1 MEETKNKSSPVIRL
15 TNVRKEYVVGDSHI
29 HALDGVSL
37 TVSPGEFVCISGRS
51 GSGKSTMLNMLAG
64 LEKPTS
70 GEIVILDKHIENMSE
85 SARIRFRRQYIGF
98 VFQSYNLMPQ
108 YTAVENVELP
118 LMLRGVGR
126 RERRRQALAVMEQV
140 GIVSHAEHKPSELS
154 GGQQQ
159 RVGIARAL
167 ITKPPIVFADE
178 LTGNLDTKT
187 SAEIMDLLT
196 RLFRSS
202 GTTFLLVSHDP
213 DMSRYTDRTIHLL
226 DGKIISEEK
235 NQSVRRARGR
245 KFKEGA
251 RNWCCFCCLR
261 PSCARR
267 RWRSTRSSCTG
278 SGISA
283 GSVWRATAF

>member
-1 MEETKNKSSPVIRL
+1 MDETKNRAAPVIRL
-15 TNVRKEYVVGDSHI
+15 RDVRKEYVVGDSHI

-70 GEIVILDKHIENMSE
+70 GEIVILDKHIESMSE

-126 RERRRQALAVMEQV
+126 KERRRQALAVMEQV

-196 RLFRSS
+196 GLFRSS

-226 DGKIISEEK
+226 DGKIISEET
-235 NQSVRRARGR
+235 NQSVRR
-245 KFKEGA
+245 
-251 RNWCCFCCLR
+251 
-261 PSCARR
+261 
-267 RWRSTRSSCTG
+267 
-278 SGISA
+278 
-283 GSVWRATAF
+283 

>member
-1 MEETKNKSSPVIRL
+1 MEETKNKAAPVIRL
-15 TNVRKEYVVGDSHI
+15 QDVRKEYVVGDSHI

-118 LMLRGVGR
+118 LMLRGIGK
-126 RERRRQALAVMEQV
+126 RERRKQALAVMEQV

-196 RLFRSS
+196 GLFRSS
-202 GTTFLLVSHDP
+202 GTTFMLVSHDP
-213 DMSRYTDRTIHLL
+213 DMSQYTDRTIHLL
-226 DGKIISEEK
+226 DGKNISEET
-235 NQSVRRARGR
+235 NQSVRR
-245 KFKEGA
+245 
-251 RNWCCFCCLR
+251 
-261 PSCARR
+261 
-267 RWRSTRSSCTG
+267 
-278 SGISA
+278 
-283 GSVWRATAF
+283 

>member
-1 MEETKNKSSPVIRL
+1 MEETKNRAAPVIRL
-15 TNVRKEYVVGDSHI
+15 QDVRKEYVVGDSHI

-118 LMLRGVGR
+118 LMLRGIGK
-126 RERRRQALAVMEQV
+126 RERRKQALAVMEQV

-196 RLFRSS
+196 GLFRGS
-202 GTTFLLVSHDP
+202 GTTFMLVSHDP
-213 DMSRYTDRTIHLL
+213 DMSQYTDRTIHLL
-226 DGKIISEEK
+226 DGKIISEET
-235 NQSVRRARGR
+235 NQSVRR
-245 KFKEGA
+245 
-251 RNWCCFCCLR
+251 
-261 PSCARR
+261 
-267 RWRSTRSSCTG
+267 
-278 SGISA
+278 
-283 GSVWRATAF
+283 

>member
-1 MEETKNKSSPVIRL
+1 MEETKNKAAPVIRL
-15 TNVRKEYVVGDSHI
+15 QDVRKEYVVGDSHI

-64 LEKPTS
+64 LEKTTS

-126 RERRRQALAVMEQV
+126 KERRRQALAVMEQV

-167 ITKPPIVFADE
+167 ITKPPIIFADE

-196 RLFRSS
+196 GLFRSS
-202 GTTFLLVSHDP
+202 GTTFMLVSHDP

-226 DGKIISEEK
+226 DGKIISEET
-235 NQSVRRARGR
+235 NQSVRR
-245 KFKEGA
+245 
-251 RNWCCFCCLR
+251 
-261 PSCARR
+261 
-267 RWRSTRSSCTG
+267 
-278 SGISA
+278 
-283 GSVWRATAF
+283 

>member
-1 MEETKNKSSPVIRL
+1 MEETKNKAAPVIRL
-15 TNVRKEYVVGDSHI
+15 QDVRKEYIVGDSHI

-126 RERRRQALAVMEQV
+126 KERRRQALAVMEQV

-167 ITKPPIVFADE
+167 ITKPPIIFADE

-196 RLFRSS
+196 GLFRSS
-202 GTTFLLVSHDP
+202 GTTFMLVSHDP
-213 DMSRYTDRTIHLL
+213 DMSQYTDRTIHLL
-226 DGKIISEEK
+226 DGKIISEET
-235 NQSVRRARGR
+235 NQSVRR
-245 KFKEGA
+245 
-251 RNWCCFCCLR
+251 
-261 PSCARR
+261 
-267 RWRSTRSSCTG
+267 
-278 SGISA
+278 
-283 GSVWRATAF
+283 

>member
-1 MEETKNKSSPVIRL
+1 MEETKNKAAPVIRL
-15 TNVRKEYVVGDSHI
+15 QDVRKEYVVGDSHI

-187 SAEIMDLLT
+187 SAEIMDLRT
-196 RLFRSS
+196 GLFRSS
-202 GTTFLLVSHDP
+202 GTTFMLVSHDP
-213 DMSRYTDRTIHLL
+213 DMSQYTDRTIHLL
-226 DGKIISEEK
+226 DGKIISEET
-235 NQSVRRARGR
+235 NQSVRR
-245 KFKEGA
+245 
-251 RNWCCFCCLR
+251 
-261 PSCARR
+261 
-267 RWRSTRSSCTG
+267 
-278 SGISA
+278 
-283 GSVWRATAF
+283 

>member
-1 MEETKNKSSPVIRL
+1 MEETKNKAAPVIRL
-15 TNVRKEYVVGDSHI
+15 QDVRKEYVVGDSHI

-64 LEKPTS
+64 LEKPS
-70 GEIVILDKHIENMSE
+70 AGEIVILDKHIENMSE

-118 LMLRGVGR
+118 LMLRGIGK
-126 RERRRQALAVMEQV
+126 RERRKQALAVMEQV

-196 RLFRSS
+196 GLFRES
-202 GTTFLLVSHDP
+202 GTTFMLVSHDP
-213 DMSRYTDRTIHLL
+213 DMSQYTDRTIHLL
-226 DGKIISEEK
+226 DGKIISEET
-235 NQSVRRARGR
+235 NQSVRR
-245 KFKEGA
+245 
-251 RNWCCFCCLR
+251 
-261 PSCARR
+261 
-267 RWRSTRSSCTG
+267 
-278 SGISA
+278 
-283 GSVWRATAF
+283 

>member
-1 MEETKNKSSPVIRL
+1 MEETKNKAAPVIRL
-15 TNVRKEYVVGDSHI
+15 QDVRKEYVVGDSHI

-118 LMLRGVGR
+118 LMLRGMGQK
-126 RERRRQALAVMEQV
+126 ERRKQALAVMEQV

-196 RLFRSS
+196 GLFRSS
-202 GTTFLLVSHDP
+202 GTTFMLVSHDP

-226 DGKIISEEK
+226 DGKIISEET
-235 NQSVRRARGR
+235 NQSVRR
-245 KFKEGA
+245 
-251 RNWCCFCCLR
+251 
-261 PSCARR
+261 
-267 RWRSTRSSCTG
+267 
-278 SGISA
+278 
-283 GSVWRATAF
+283 

>member
-1 MEETKNKSSPVIRL
+1 MEETKNKAAAVIRL
-15 TNVRKEYVVGDSHI
+15 QDVRKEYVVGDSHI

-118 LMLRGVGR
+118 LMLRGIGK
-126 RERRRQALAVMEQV
+126 RERRKQALAVMEQV

-167 ITKPPIVFADE
+167 ITRPPIVFADE

-196 RLFRSS
+196 GLFRES
-202 GTTFLLVSHDP
+202 GTTFMLVSHDP
-213 DMSRYTDRTIHLL
+213 DMSQYTDRTIHLL
-226 DGKIISEEK
+226 DGKIISEET
-235 NQSVRRARGR
+235 NQSVRR
-245 KFKEGA
+245 
-251 RNWCCFCCLR
+251 
-261 PSCARR
+261 
-267 RWRSTRSSCTG
+267 
-278 SGISA
+278 
-283 GSVWRATAF
+283 

>member
-1 MEETKNKSSPVIRL
+1 MEETKNKAAPVIRL
-15 TNVRKEYVVGDSHI
+15 QDVRKEYVVGDSHI

-85 SARIRFRRQYIGF
+85 SARIRFRWQYIGF

-118 LMLRGVGR
+118 LMLRGIGK
-126 RERRRQALAVMEQV
+126 RERRKQALAVMEQV

-196 RLFRSS
+196 GLFRSS
-202 GTTFLLVSHDP
+202 GTTFMLVSHDP

-226 DGKIISEEK
+226 DGKIISEEA
-235 NQSVRRARGR
+235 NQSVRR
-245 KFKEGA
+245 
-251 RNWCCFCCLR
+251 
-261 PSCARR
+261 
-267 RWRSTRSSCTG
+267 
-278 SGISA
+278 
-283 GSVWRATAF
+283 

>member
-1 MEETKNKSSPVIRL
+1 MEETKNKSAPVIRL
-15 TNVRKEYVVGDSHI
+15 QDVRKEYVVGDSHI

-118 LMLRGVGR
+118 LMLRGIGK
-126 RERRRQALAVMEQV
+126 RERRKQALAVMEQV

-154 GGQQQ
+154 G
-159 RVGIARAL
+159 A
-167 ITKPPIVFADE
+167 
-178 LTGNLDTKT
+178 
-187 SAEIMDLLT
+187 AESRHCAGAHYKAAH
-196 RLFRSS
+196 RLCR
-202 GTTFLLVSHDP
+202 
-213 DMSRYTDRTIHLL
+213 
-226 DGKIISEEK
+226 
-235 NQSVRRARGR
+235 
-245 KFKEGA
+245 
-251 RNWCCFCCLR
+251 
-261 PSCARR
+261 
-267 RWRSTRSSCTG
+267 
-278 SGISA
+278 
-283 GSVWRATAF
+283 

>member
-1 MEETKNKSSPVIRL
+1 MEETKNKAAPVIRL
-15 TNVRKEYVVGDSHI
+15 QDVRKEYVVGDSHI

-196 RLFRSS
+196 GLFRSS
-202 GTTFLLVSHDP
+202 GTTFMLVSHDP

-226 DGKIISEEK
+226 DGNIISEET
-235 NQSVRRARGR
+235 NQSMRR
-245 KFKEGA
+245 
-251 RNWCCFCCLR
+251 
-261 PSCARR
+261 
-267 RWRSTRSSCTG
+267 
-278 SGISA
+278 
-283 GSVWRATAF
+283 

>member
-1 MEETKNKSSPVIRL
+1 MEETKNRAAPVIRL
-15 TNVRKEYVVGDSHI
+15 QDVRKEYVVGDSHI

-85 SARIRFRRQYIGF
+85 GARIRFRRQYIGF

-118 LMLRGVGR
+118 LMLRGIGK
-126 RERRRQALAVMEQV
+126 RERRKQALAVMEQV

-167 ITKPPIVFADE
+167 ITRPPIIFADE

-196 RLFRSS
+196 GLFRSS
-202 GTTFLLVSHDP
+202 GTTFMLVSHDP

-226 DGKIISEEK
+226 DGKIISEET
-235 NQSVRRARGR
+235 NQSVRR
-245 KFKEGA
+245 
-251 RNWCCFCCLR
+251 
-261 PSCARR
+261 
-267 RWRSTRSSCTG
+267 
-278 SGISA
+278 
-283 GSVWRATAF
+283 

>member
-1 MEETKNKSSPVIRL
+1 MEETKNKAAPVIRL

-118 LMLRGVGR
+118 LMLRGIGK
-126 RERRRQALAVMEQV
+126 RERRKQALAVMEQV

-196 RLFRSS
+196 GLFRSS
-202 GTTFLLVSHDP
+202 GTTFMLVSHDP
-213 DMSRYTDRTIHLL
+213 DMSQYTDRTIHLL
-226 DGKIISEEK
+226 DGKIISEET
-235 NQSVRRARGR
+235 NQSVRR
-245 KFKEGA
+245 
-251 RNWCCFCCLR
+251 
-261 PSCARR
+261 
-267 RWRSTRSSCTG
+267 
-278 SGISA
+278 
-283 GSVWRATAF
+283 

>member
-1 MEETKNKSSPVIRL
+1 MEETKNKAAPVIRL
-15 TNVRKEYVVGDSHI
+15 QDVRKEYIVGDSHI

-118 LMLRGVGR
+118 LMLRGIGK
-126 RERRRQALAVMEQV
+126 RERRKQALSVMEQV

-196 RLFRSS
+196 GLFRSS
-202 GTTFLLVSHDP
+202 GTTFMLVSHDP

-226 DGKIISEEK
+226 DGKIISEEA
-235 NQSVRRARGR
+235 NQSVRR
-245 KFKEGA
+245 
-251 RNWCCFCCLR
+251 
-261 PSCARR
+261 
-267 RWRSTRSSCTG
+267 
-278 SGISA
+278 
-283 GSVWRATAF
+283 

>member
-1 MEETKNKSSPVIRL
+1 MEETKNKAAPVIRL
-15 TNVRKEYVVGDSHI
+15 QDVRKEYIVGDSHI

-37 TVSPGEFVCISGRS
+37 TVRPGEFVCISERS

-70 GEIVILDKHIENMSE
+70 GEIVILDKHMENMSE

-118 LMLRGVGR
+118 LMLRGIGK
-126 RERRRQALAVMEQV
+126 RERRKQALAVMEQV

-167 ITKPPIVFADE
+167 ITRPPIVFADE

-196 RLFRSS
+196 GLFRSS
-202 GTTFLLVSHDP
+202 GTTFMLVSHDP
-213 DMSRYTDRTIHLL
+213 DMSQYTDRTIHLL
-226 DGKIISEEK
+226 DGKIISEEA
-235 NQSVRRARGR
+235 NQSVRR
-245 KFKEGA
+245 
-251 RNWCCFCCLR
+251 
-261 PSCARR
+261 
-267 RWRSTRSSCTG
+267 
-278 SGISA
+278 
-283 GSVWRATAF
+283 

>member
-15 TNVRKEYVVGDSHI
+15 ADVRKEYVVGESHI

-37 TVSPGEFVCISGRS
+37 SVAPGEFVCISGRS

-64 LEKPTS
+64 LEKPS
-70 GEIVILDKHIENMSE
+70 GGEIVILGKHMETMSE

-126 RERRRQALAVMEQV
+126 RERRRQALSVMEQV
-140 GIVSHAEHKPSELS
+140 GIVSHAGHKPSELS

-167 ITKPPIVFADE
+167 ITKPPIIFADE

-196 RLFRSS
+196 GLFRAS

-226 DGKIISEEK
+226 DGNIIREEK
-235 NQSVRRARGR
+235 NQSVRR
-245 KFKEGA
+245 
-251 RNWCCFCCLR
+251 
-261 PSCARR
+261 
-267 RWRSTRSSCTG
+267 
-278 SGISA
+278 
-283 GSVWRATAF
+283 

>member
-1 MEETKNKSSPVIRL
+1 MEETKNKAAPVIRL
-15 TNVRKEYVVGDSHI
+15 QDVRKEYVVGDSHI

-70 GEIVILDKHIENMSE
+70 GEIVILDKHIESMSE

-118 LMLRGVGR
+118 LMLRGIGK
-126 RERRRQALAVMEQV
+126 RERRKQALAVMEQV

-196 RLFRSS
+196 GLFRSS
-202 GTTFLLVSHDP
+202 GTTFMLVSHDP
-213 DMSRYTDRTIHLL
+213 DMSQYTDRTIHLL
-226 DGKIISEEK
+226 DGKIISEET
-235 NQSVRRARGR
+235 NQSVRR
-245 KFKEGA
+245 
-251 RNWCCFCCLR
+251 
-261 PSCARR
+261 
-267 RWRSTRSSCTG
+267 
-278 SGISA
+278 
-283 GSVWRATAF
+283 

>member
-1 MEETKNKSSPVIRL
+1 MEETKNKAAPVIRL
-15 TNVRKEYVVGDSHI
+15 QDVRKEYVVGDSHI

-70 GEIVILDKHIENMSE
+70 GEIVILDKYIENMSE

-118 LMLRGVGR
+118 LMLRGIGK
-126 RERRRQALAVMEQV
+126 RERRKQALAVMEQV

-178 LTGNLDTKT
+178 LTGNLDTK
-187 SAEIMDLLT
+187 
-196 RLFRSS
+196 
-202 GTTFLLVSHDP
+202 
-213 DMSRYTDRTIHLL
+213 
-226 DGKIISEEK
+226 
-235 NQSVRRARGR
+235 Q
-245 KFKEGA
+245 
-251 RNWCCFCCLR
+251 
-261 PSCARR
+261 ARR
-267 RWRSTRSSCTG
+267 SWIC
-278 SGISA
+278 
-283 GSVWRATAF
+283 

>member
-1 MEETKNKSSPVIRL
+1 MEETKNKAAPVIRL
-15 TNVRKEYVVGDSHI
+15 QDVRKEYVVGDSHI

-118 LMLRGVGR
+118 LMLRGMGR
-126 RERRRQALAVMEQV
+126 KERRKQALAVMEQV

-196 RLFRSS
+196 GLFCSS
-202 GTTFLLVSHDP
+202 GTTFMLVSHDP
-213 DMSRYTDRTIHLL
+213 DMSQYTDRTIHLL
-226 DGKIISEEK
+226 DGKIISEET
-235 NQSVRRARGR
+235 NQSVRR
-245 KFKEGA
+245 
-251 RNWCCFCCLR
+251 
-261 PSCARR
+261 
-267 RWRSTRSSCTG
+267 
-278 SGISA
+278 
-283 GSVWRATAF
+283 

>member
-1 MEETKNKSSPVIRL
+1 MEETKNKAAPVIRL
-15 TNVRKEYVVGDSHI
+15 QDVRKEYVVGDSHI

-118 LMLRGVGR
+118 LMLRGIGK
-126 RERRRQALAVMEQV
+126 RERRKQALAVMEQV

-196 RLFRSS
+196 GLFRES
-202 GTTFLLVSHDP
+202 GTTFMLVSHDP
-213 DMSRYTDRTIHLL
+213 DMSQYTDRTIHLL

-235 NQSVRRARGR
+235 NQSVRR
-245 KFKEGA
+245 
-251 RNWCCFCCLR
+251 
-261 PSCARR
+261 
-267 RWRSTRSSCTG
+267 
-278 SGISA
+278 
-283 GSVWRATAF
+283 

>member
-1 MEETKNKSSPVIRL
+1 MEETKNRAAPVIRL
-15 TNVRKEYVVGDSHI
+15 RDVRKEYVVGDSHI

-70 GEIVILDKHIENMSE
+70 GEIIILDKHIENMSE

-126 RERRRQALAVMEQV
+126 KERRRQALAVMEQV
-140 GIVSHAEHKPSELS
+140 GIVSHAEHEPSELS

-196 RLFRSS
+196 GLFRSS

-226 DGKIISEEK
+226 DGKIISEET
-235 NQSVRRARGR
+235 NQSVRR
-245 KFKEGA
+245 
-251 RNWCCFCCLR
+251 
-261 PSCARR
+261 
-267 RWRSTRSSCTG
+267 
-278 SGISA
+278 
-283 GSVWRATAF
+283 

>member
-15 TNVRKEYVVGDSHI
+15 TNVRKEYVVGESHI

-37 TVSPGEFVCISGRS
+37 SVSPGEFVCISGRS

-118 LMLRGVGR
+118 LMLRGIGK
-126 RERRRQALAVMEQV
+126 RERRKQALAVMEQV

-196 RLFRSS
+196 GLFRSS

-235 NQSVRRARGR
+235 NQSVRR
-245 KFKEGA
+245 
-251 RNWCCFCCLR
+251 
-261 PSCARR
+261 
-267 RWRSTRSSCTG
+267 
-278 SGISA
+278 
-283 GSVWRATAF
+283 

>member
-1 MEETKNKSSPVIRL
+1 MEETKNKAAPVIQL
-15 TNVRKEYVVGDSHI
+15 QDVRKEYVVGDSHI

-118 LMLRGVGR
+118 LMLRGIGK
-126 RERRRQALAVMEQV
+126 RERRKQALAVMEQV

-167 ITKPPIVFADE
+167 ITKPPIIFADE

-196 RLFRSS
+196 GLFRSS
-202 GTTFLLVSHDP
+202 GTTFMLVSHDP
-213 DMSRYTDRTIHLL
+213 DMSQYTDRTIHLL
-226 DGKIISEEK
+226 DGKIISEET
-235 NQSVRRARGR
+235 NQSVRR
-245 KFKEGA
+245 
-251 RNWCCFCCLR
+251 
-261 PSCARR
+261 
-267 RWRSTRSSCTG
+267 
-278 SGISA
+278 
-283 GSVWRATAF
+283 

>member
-1 MEETKNKSSPVIRL
+1 MEETKNKAAPVIQL
-15 TNVRKEYVVGDSHI
+15 QDVRKEYVVGDSHI

-37 TVSPGEFVCISGRS
+37 TVRPGEFVCISGRS

-118 LMLRGVGR
+118 LMLRGIGK
-126 RERRRQALAVMEQV
+126 RERRKQALAVMEQV

-196 RLFRSS
+196 GLFRGN
-202 GTTFLLVSHDP
+202 GTTFMLVSHDP

-226 DGKIISEEK
+226 DGKIISEET
-235 NQSVRRARGR
+235 NQSVRR
-245 KFKEGA
+245 
-251 RNWCCFCCLR
+251 
-261 PSCARR
+261 
-267 RWRSTRSSCTG
+267 
-278 SGISA
+278 
-283 GSVWRATAF
+283 

>member
-1 MEETKNKSSPVIRL
+1 MEETKNKAAPVIRL
-15 TNVRKEYVVGDSHI
+15 QDVRKEYIVGDSHI

-85 SARIRFRRQYIGF
+85 GARIRFLRQYIGF

-118 LMLRGVGR
+118 LMLRGIGK
-126 RERRRQALAVMEQV
+126 RERRKQALAVMEQV

-196 RLFRSS
+196 GLFRSS
-202 GTTFLLVSHDP
+202 GTTFMLVSHDP

-226 DGKIISEEK
+226 DGKIISEET
-235 NQSVRRARGR
+235 NQSVRR
-245 KFKEGA
+245 
-251 RNWCCFCCLR
+251 
-261 PSCARR
+261 
-267 RWRSTRSSCTG
+267 
-278 SGISA
+278 
-283 GSVWRATAF
+283 

>member
-1 MEETKNKSSPVIRL
+1 MEETKNKAAPVIRL
-15 TNVRKEYVVGDSHI
+15 QDVRKEYVVGDSHI

-37 TVSPGEFVCISGRS
+37 TVSSGEFVCISGRS

-118 LMLRGVGR
+118 LMLRGIGK
-126 RERRRQALAVMEQV
+126 RERRKQALAVMEQV

-196 RLFRSS
+196 GLFRES
-202 GTTFLLVSHDP
+202 GTTFMLVSHDP
-213 DMSRYTDRTIHLL
+213 DMSQYTDRTIHLL
-226 DGKIISEEK
+226 DGKIISEET
-235 NQSVRRARGR
+235 NQSVRR
-245 KFKEGA
+245 
-251 RNWCCFCCLR
+251 
-261 PSCARR
+261 
-267 RWRSTRSSCTG
+267 
-278 SGISA
+278 
-283 GSVWRATAF
+283 

>member
-1 MEETKNKSSPVIRL
+1 MEETKNRAAPVIRL
-15 TNVRKEYVVGDSHI
+15 QDVRKEYVVGDSHI

-126 RERRRQALAVMEQV
+126 RERRKQALAVMEQV

-167 ITKPPIVFADE
+167 ITRPPIVFADE

-187 SAEIMDLLT
+187 RAEIMDLLT
-196 RLFRSS
+196 GLFRSS
-202 GTTFLLVSHDP
+202 GTTFMLVSHDP
-213 DMSRYTDRTIHLL
+213 DMSQYTDRTIHLL
-226 DGKIISEEK
+226 DGKIISEET
-235 NQSVRRARGR
+235 NQSVRR
-245 KFKEGA
+245 
-251 RNWCCFCCLR
+251 
-261 PSCARR
+261 
-267 RWRSTRSSCTG
+267 
-278 SGISA
+278 
-283 GSVWRATAF
+283 

>member
-118 LMLRGVGR
+118 LMLRGIGK
-126 RERRRQALAVMEQV
+126 RERRKQALAVMEQV

-196 RLFRSS
+196 GLFRRN
-202 GTTFLLVSHDP
+202 GTTFMLVSHDP

-226 DGKIISEEK
+226 DGKIISEET
-235 NQSVRRARGR
+235 NQSVRR
-245 KFKEGA
+245 
-251 RNWCCFCCLR
+251 
-261 PSCARR
+261 
-267 RWRSTRSSCTG
+267 
-278 SGISA
+278 
-283 GSVWRATAF
+283 

>member
-1 MEETKNKSSPVIRL
+1 MEETKNKAAPVIRL
-15 TNVRKEYVVGDSHI
+15 QDVRKESVVGASHS

-118 LMLRGVGR
+118 LMLRGIGK
-126 RERRRQALAVMEQV
+126 RERRKQALAVMEQV

-196 RLFRSS
+196 GLFRES
-202 GTTFLLVSHDP
+202 GTTFMLVSHDP
-213 DMSRYTDRTIHLL
+213 DMSQYTDRTIHLL
-226 DGKIISEEK
+226 DGKIISEET
-235 NQSVRRARGR
+235 NQSVRR
-245 KFKEGA
+245 
-251 RNWCCFCCLR
+251 
-261 PSCARR
+261 
-267 RWRSTRSSCTG
+267 
-278 SGISA
+278 
-283 GSVWRATAF
+283 

>member
-1 MEETKNKSSPVIRL
+1 MEETKNKAAPVIRL
-15 TNVRKEYVVGDSHI
+15 QDVRKEYVVGDSHI

-118 LMLRGVGR
+118 LMLRGMGR
-126 RERRRQALAVMEQV
+126 KERRKQALAVMEQV

-196 RLFRSS
+196 GLFRSS
-202 GTTFLLVSHDP
+202 GTTFMLVSHDP
-213 DMSRYTDRTIHLL
+213 DMSQYTDRTIHLL
-226 DGKIISEEK
+226 DGKIISEEA
-235 NQSVRRARGR
+235 NQSVRR
-245 KFKEGA
+245 
-251 RNWCCFCCLR
+251 
-261 PSCARR
+261 
-267 RWRSTRSSCTG
+267 
-278 SGISA
+278 
-283 GSVWRATAF
+283 

>member
-1 MEETKNKSSPVIRL
+1 MEETKNRAAPVIRL
-15 TNVRKEYVVGDSHI
+15 QDVRKEYVVGDSHI

-85 SARIRFRRQYIGF
+85 GARIRFRRQYIGF

-118 LMLRGVGR
+118 LMLRGIGK
-126 RERRRQALAVMEQV
+126 RERRKQALAVMEQV

-167 ITKPPIVFADE
+167 ITKPPIIFADE

-196 RLFRSS
+196 GLFRSS
-202 GTTFLLVSHDP
+202 GTTFMLVSHDP

-226 DGKIISEEK
+226 DGNIISEET
-235 NQSVRRARGR
+235 NQSVRR
-245 KFKEGA
+245 
-251 RNWCCFCCLR
+251 
-261 PSCARR
+261 
-267 RWRSTRSSCTG
+267 
-278 SGISA
+278 
-283 GSVWRATAF
+283 

>member
-1 MEETKNKSSPVIRL
+1 MEETKNRAAPVIRL
-15 TNVRKEYVVGDSHI
+15 QDVRKEYVVGESHI

-70 GEIVILDKHIENMSE
+70 GEIIILDKHIEDMSE

-118 LMLRGVGR
+118 LMLRGIGK
-126 RERRRQALAVMEQV
+126 RERRKQALAVMEQV

-167 ITKPPIVFADE
+167 ITRPPIVFADE

-196 RLFRSS
+196 GLFRSS

-226 DGKIISEEK
+226 DGKIISEET
-235 NQSVRRARGR
+235 NQSVRR
-245 KFKEGA
+245 
-251 RNWCCFCCLR
+251 
-261 PSCARR
+261 
-267 RWRSTRSSCTG
+267 
-278 SGISA
+278 
-283 GSVWRATAF
+283 

>member
-1 MEETKNKSSPVIRL
+1 MEETKNKAAPVIRL
-15 TNVRKEYVVGDSHI
+15 QDVRKEYVVGDSHI

-118 LMLRGVGR
+118 LMLRGIGR
-126 RERRRQALAVMEQV
+126 RERRKQALAVMEQV

-196 RLFRSS
+196 DLFRSS
-202 GTTFLLVSHDP
+202 GTTFMLVSHDP
-213 DMSRYTDRTIHLL
+213 DMSQYTDRTIHLL
-226 DGKIISEEK
+226 DGKIISEET
-235 NQSVRRARGR
+235 NQSVRR
-245 KFKEGA
+245 
-251 RNWCCFCCLR
+251 
-261 PSCARR
+261 
-267 RWRSTRSSCTG
+267 
-278 SGISA
+278 
-283 GSVWRATAF
+283 

>member
-1 MEETKNKSSPVIRL
+1 MEETKNKAAPVIRL
-15 TNVRKEYVVGDSHI
+15 QDVRKEYIVGDSHI

-118 LMLRGVGR
+118 LMLRGIGK
-126 RERRRQALAVMEQV
+126 RERRKQALAVMEQV

-196 RLFRSS
+196 GLFRSS
-202 GTTFLLVSHDP
+202 GTTFMLVSHDP

-226 DGKIISEEK
+226 DGKIISEEA
-235 NQSVRRARGR
+235 NQSVRR
-245 KFKEGA
+245 
-251 RNWCCFCCLR
+251 
-261 PSCARR
+261 
-267 RWRSTRSSCTG
+267 
-278 SGISA
+278 
-283 GSVWRATAF
+283 